1 MYSGGRVTF
10 RSVVNRRKSL
20 LMAGAMG
27 AGLLLTSCGE
37 KEEASDGEALGTKL
51 VVSAI
56 PDENTTEQ
64 AARFK
69 ALSEYLNEKLDI
81 EVEFTT
87 SADYPASVQR
97 FANGEIH
104 MAWFG
109 GVTGVQAREKVPG
122 ARAIAQGDVDPEYVS
137 YFIANK
143 DTGLTKSDKFPTEIK
158 DMSFTF
164 GSKSSTSGR
173 VMPTFFLEKETG
185 QKVDEFFS
193 KDFQFQAGH
202 DLTAKAVASGSVQV
216 GVLSYKKYDSMV
228 KEDPSLAENAPII
241 WITPKY
247 ADYNLTVHP
256 DLEKMFGEG
265 FIDKLQKALVEC
277 EDKQVLA
284 AFNRDKLI
292 PAKNEDF
299 DGIKK
304 VAEAYNLLR

>member
-1 MYSGGRVTF
+1 
-10 RSVVNRRKSL
+10 
-20 LMAGAMG
+20 MG
-27 AGLLLTSCGE
+27 VGLLATGCGKKE
-37 KEEASDGEALGTKL
+37 KSSGTKLVVSEEKSSDTKL

-87 SADYPASVQR
+87 AADYPATVQR

-109 GVTGVQAREKVPG
+109 GVTGVQAREKVEG
-122 ARAIAQGDVDPEYVS
+122 ARAIAQGDVDPDYVS
-137 YFIANK
+137 YFIAHK
-143 DTGLTKSDKFPTEIK
+143 DTGLTKSDEFPTAIK
-158 DMSFTF
+158 DMTFTF

-173 VMPTFFLEKETG
+173 VMPTYFIENITL
-185 QKVDEFFS
+185 S
-193 KDFQFQAGH
+193 KGSHEA
-202 DLTAKAVASGSVQV
+202 TANAVASGSVQV

-228 KEDPSLAENAPII
+228 KKGDIKAEDAPII
-241 WITPKY
+241 WVTPKY

-265 FIDKLQKALVEC
+265 FIDKLQKALVDC
-277 EDKQVLA
+277 DDPKVLA

-299 DGIKK
+299 AGIKK
-304 VAEAYNLLR
+304 VAEAAGMLR